1 MLDDRRWTVLEESR
15 VEVEAER
22 SELWVEKCELLFVY
36 CEEGAKDVD
45 KGIFGSDPGP
55 TCVTRL

>member
-1 MLDDRRWTVLEESR
+1 MPDDRWWAVLEESR
-15 VEVEAER
+15 VEAEAER
-22 SELWVEKCELLFVY
+22 SELWAEKCELPFVY

-45 KGIFGSDPGP
+45 SGIFGSDPAP